1 MKTYKILAITAA
13 IGALSFLGNV
23 QAHAM
28 SNDID
33 NVSNYEIQ
41 KIQLRENIDS
51 DDDEIT
57 FELRDRAEKMFK
69 NNPQNSNLKTT
80 ETNYGNGLIIK
91 EKNLQWSDN
100 LDLTNNPKQLVLH
113 HIEASRPDSNIP
125 VEDVHSWHL
134 ANGWSGI
141 GYHFYINKK
150 GEIFR
155 GRPENAIGA
164 HAKGFNTDSLGIA
177 VEGKYGSET
186 MNSVQKEAVIKLSKY
201 LRQKYDIDNINGHGE
216 VMPTDCPGKNYP
228 LNEIRNTIRQEVI
241 VEGDIVTW
249 KMINNKWYYL
259 NTWTGEKL
267 TGWQL
272 VDDQWYYMDSNGVM
286 QTGWQL
292 IDGEWYYMHANG
304 TMQTGWQLVDGEW
317 YYMHANGVMQKG
329 WQLINGDWYYMHS
342 NGVMQKGWQF
352 INNEWYYMDSNGVM
366 QKDWQFINN
375 EWYYM
380 NSNGVM
386 QTGWI
391 KLSQNIYYLDSSG
404 KMYKEGWH
412 KIDGNWH
419 YMFKDGALAQNTVIQ
434 GITIDSNGIAKV

>member
-13 IGALSFLGNV
+13 IGLFSFLGTV
-23 QAHAM
+23 QAQATVNDT
-28 SNDID
+28 SNA
-33 NVSNYEIQ
+33 SNYEIQ
-41 KIQLRENIDS
+41 KIQLREDINS

-57 FELRDRAEKMFK
+57 FELRDRAEKMFQ
-69 NNPQNSNLKTT
+69 NDPQKANLKTT

-91 EKNLQWSDN
+91 DKNLQWNDE
-100 LDLTNNPKQLVLH
+100 LDLTNKPKQLVLH
-113 HIEASRPDSNIP
+113 HIEASRPNSNIP

-164 HAKGFNTDSLGIA
+164 HAKGFNTGSLGIA

-186 MNSVQKEAVIKLSKY
+186 MNLVQKEAVIKLSKY
-201 LRQKYDIDNINGHGE
+201 LRQKYDIDTINGHGE
-216 VMPTDCPGKNYP
+216 LMPTDCPGKNYP

-241 VEGDIVTW
+241 VDGDIITW
-249 KMINNKWYYL
+249 KMVNNEWYYL

-272 VDDQWYYMDSNGVM
+272 VDNQWYYMDSTGVM

-292 IDGEWYYMHANG
+292 VDGEWYYMHANG
-304 TMQTGWQLVDGEW
+304 AMQTGWQLVDGEW

-329 WQLINGDWYYMHS
+329 WQLIDGEWYYMHA

-352 INNEWYYMDSNGVM
+352 INNEWYYLNSSGVM
-366 QKDWQFINN
+366 QKDWQLIDN
-375 EWYYM
+375 EWYYL

-386 QTGWI
+386 QTGWL
-391 KLSQNIYYLDSSG
+391 KLSENIYYLDSSG

-412 KIDGNWH
+412 QIGNNWH
-419 YMFKDGALAQNTVIQ
+419 YMFEDGSLAQNTTIQ
-434 GITIDSNGIAKV
+434 GIKIDENGIAKI